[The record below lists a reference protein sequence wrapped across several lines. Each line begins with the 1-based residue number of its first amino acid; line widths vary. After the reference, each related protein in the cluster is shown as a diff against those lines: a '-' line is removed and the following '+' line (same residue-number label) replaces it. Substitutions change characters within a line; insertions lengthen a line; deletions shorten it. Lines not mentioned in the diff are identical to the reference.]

1 MQECFVEDL
10 DELDNVLSG
19 LDPIQ
24 AGDRAFNRT
33 NSLYNT
39 QLGMQEVTP
48 SEGEP

>member
-24 AGDRAFNRT
+24 AGGRAF